1 MAFLQAAIAFLLLTN
16 AAAILL
22 ACAAV
27 RRMRAVDEIARA
39 CRVTEISLAPR
50 SLEQRFRN
58 ACQRVRGGYTAED
71 GPRPPAAVTSSGAR

>member
-27 RRMRAVDEIARA
+27 RRMRAVDEIARV
-39 CRVTEISLAPR
+39 CRVTETTLAPR
-50 SLEQRFRN
+50 RLEQRFRK
-58 ACQRVRGGYTAED
+58 ACGAHAGG
-71 GPRPPAAVTSSGAR
+71 GK